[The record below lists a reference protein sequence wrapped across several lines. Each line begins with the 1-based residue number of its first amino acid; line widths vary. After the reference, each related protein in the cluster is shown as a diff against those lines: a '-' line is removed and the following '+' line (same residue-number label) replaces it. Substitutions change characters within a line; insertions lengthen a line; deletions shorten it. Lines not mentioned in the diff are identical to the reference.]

1 MAFTVDFLFGFAV
14 LALGEPY
21 LVGAES
27 CSAISFRCYLG
38 TCIISEAFFCIVLVF
53 SIYDFDLFRHCGTR
67 TAGEVLFC
75 YSPKEYPEKAVPVR
89 LPRKNIRGT

>member
-53 SIYDFDLFRHCGTR
+53 SIYDFDLVWPCGSR
-67 TAGEVLFC
+67 TAGAITIFIG
-75 YSPKEYPEKAVPVR
+75 SFATAQKSTQKRPP
-89 LPRKNIRGT
+89 LPLRP